1 MTFYEKQCDIVWQGV
16 NSIGHFSKKSISP
29 ARTDMKVWNLACNLG
44 YVFTKQGKK
53 RNFPSHLKVCFFVYS
68 IFLYQDWIFFHIW
81 QINYE
86 QTFSIVNDHRS
97 PWNFW
102 CFFRDSNGTKMTH
115 SWIGLTISWCLY
127 HSRYEVWH
135 KCDRENRLIW
145 LYFWPPNLS
154 KSWLWSMYV
163 RHLVPG
169 DVSEQLLLSTKW
181 LVGENCVF
189 LLAKSCFSA
198 GPLYRRNC
206 HKSIHIMV

>member
-1 MTFYEKQCDIVWQGV
+1 
-16 NSIGHFSKKSISP
+16 
-29 ARTDMKVWNLACNLG
+29 MKVWNLACNLG

-115 SWIGLTISWCLY
+115 SWIGLTISWYLY

-135 KCDRENRLIW
+135 KCDRENRLFW

-154 KSWLWSMYV
+154 KSGVWRMYGE
-163 RHLVPG
+163 HFVPR
-169 DVSEQLLLSTKW
+169 DVLEQLSSSK
-181 LVGENCVF
+181 E
-189 LLAKSCFSA
+189 
-198 GPLYRRNC
+198 
-206 HKSIHIMV
+206 

>member
-1 MTFYEKQCDIVWQGV
+1 
-16 NSIGHFSKKSISP
+16 
-29 ARTDMKVWNLACNLG
+29 MKVWNLACNLG
-44 YVFTKQGKK
+44 YVFTKRGKK

-102 CFFRDSNGTKMTH
+102 CFFRDSDGTKMTL

-135 KCDRENRLIW
+135 KCEGKIGLFGSTFGHLI
-145 LYFWPPNLS
+145 YQNLDYEACM
-154 KSWLWSMYV
+154 LDTWSQGMCQNSYYYQQN
-163 RHLVPG
+163 
-169 DVSEQLLLSTKW
+169 DWWEKT
-181 LVGENCVF
+181 VF
-189 LLAKSCFSA
+189 FFACQIMFFS
-198 GPLYRRNC
+198 
-206 HKSIHIMV
+206 

>member
-1 MTFYEKQCDIVWQGV
+1 MILMGKINLLCSHDTSLPCDLKYLRWSWHFY
-16 NSIGHFSKKSISP
+16 KKSISP

-115 SWIGLTISWCLY
+115 SWIGLTIS
-127 HSRYEVWH
+127 
-135 KCDRENRLIW
+135 
-145 LYFWPPNLS
+145 
-154 KSWLWSMYV
+154 
-163 RHLVPG
+163 
-169 DVSEQLLLSTKW
+169 
-181 LVGENCVF
+181 
-189 LLAKSCFSA
+189 
-198 GPLYRRNC
+198 
-206 HKSIHIMV
+206 